1 MENAATMG
9 TLLHEM
15 GLVLQGL
22 IDSGYSEQFERIIFN
37 TTSDFYL
44 NFPDSKEYFVIVLN
58 FVKHI
63 CNFQRR

>member
-22 IDSGYSEQFERIIFN
+22 IDSGYSEQFERI
-37 TTSDFYL
+37 TLTSQRIKISSLFL
-44 NFPDSKEYFVIVLN
+44 SKMEF
-58 FVKHI
+58 
-63 CNFQRR
+63 

>member
-22 IDSGYSEQFERIIFN
+22 IDSGYSEQFERIIFKLLR
-37 TTSDFYL
+37 TSTLTSQRIKISSLFL
-44 NFPDSKEYFVIVLN
+44 SKMEF
-58 FVKHI
+58 
-63 CNFQRR
+63 

>member
-22 IDSGYSEQFERIIFN
+22 IDSDTANNLNVLFLILLRTFISIFLTAKN
-37 TTSDFYL
+37 ILLFL
-44 NFPDSKEYFVIVLN
+44 
-58 FVKHI
+58 
-63 CNFQRR
+63 